1 MRVSGNIAAIVALVA
16 AAIGNAQAD
25 TPMGPPQD
33 YEVSSRNG
41 QWIARM
47 TVEPATTAVY
57 KAPGDG
63 AAVWSIESYHRVV
76 YLADDGEHLAIAFL
90 DLLFASPD
98 MVVMTPDYRAEF
110 DAKNRRDPISDPWSP
125 AAYSPEMVVLR
136 FMRRGEIVRDV
147 SVRELLPDLSK
158 LQRTASSWHWGM
170 FGGFN
175 KRGEFM
181 AGAVD
186 YRTLFF
192 EPATARIVRTEFRYA
207 ERVRDFL
214 ISQSNTRLAAYAA
227 IIGVIV
233 GVSFRSRTRA
243 AIFCAAGISSL
254 ILCVHLW
261 VFGTFRIWAEYG
273 LGDLESTSGS
283 YAFVR
288 ETALLYLVPC
298 TVTAAGVSL
307 LWTLAVRLLT
317 HPSAGAGLAARKQ
330 DRLSPARRVTVSMK
344 SALPAP
350 AVRAVG
356 AERVAAADR
365 FGTSRERRRCAK
377 HRQSSA

>member
-1 MRVSGNIAAIVALVA
+1 MRVCGNIAATVALMA
-16 AAIGNAQAD
+16 AAMGDARAD
-25 TPMGPPQD
+25 LPMAPPQD
-33 YEVSSRNG
+33 YEVRSPNG

-63 AAVWSIESYHRVV
+63 AAVWSIESYHRAV
-76 YLADDGEHLAIAFL
+76 YLADDGEHLAIAYE
-90 DLLFASPD
+90 DLLFAPPDAAPDIAAPDAAPDIAAPD
-98 MVVMTPDYRAEF
+98 MVVITPEYQAEF
-110 DAKNRRDPISDPWSP
+110 DAKNRRDSISVWSP
-125 AAYSPEMVVLR
+125 AVYSPEMVVLR

-147 SVRELLPDLSK
+147 TVRELLPDLSK
-158 LQRTASSWHWGM
+158 LRRTASSWHWGM

-192 EPATARIVRTEFRYA
+192 EPATGRIVRTEFRYA
-207 ERVRDFL
+207 ERLRGFL

-227 IIGVIV
+227 IIGLIV
-233 GVSFRSRTRA
+233 GASFRSGTRA
-243 AIFCAAGISSL
+243 AIFCAAGTALL

-261 VFGTFRIWAEYG
+261 VFGTFSTWAEYG
-273 LGDLESTSGS
+273 LGDFESTPGS

-307 LWTLAVRLLT
+307 ISRLAAKR
-317 HPSAGAGLAARKQ
+317 SARARGAG
-330 DRLSPARRVTVSMK
+330 
-344 SALPAP
+344 
-350 AVRAVG
+350 
-356 AERVAAADR
+356 
-365 FGTSRERRRCAK
+365 
-377 HRQSSA
+377 